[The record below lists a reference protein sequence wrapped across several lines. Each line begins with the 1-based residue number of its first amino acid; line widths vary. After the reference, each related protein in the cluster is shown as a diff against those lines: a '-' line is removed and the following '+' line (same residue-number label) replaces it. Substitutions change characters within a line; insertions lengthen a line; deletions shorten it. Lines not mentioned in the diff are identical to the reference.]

1 MQRRRITNSEESVHK
16 FMVEPRRHFL
26 STIERERVLLSI
38 HRGFVVPRYFVVA
51 ILPLQVL
58 VVVVVVVDVYVTN
71 IQQKVFHVKIPRA
84 YAKLHSTV
92 VKSICL

>member
-1 MQRRRITNSEESVHK
+1 MQRRRKTNSEESVHK

-38 HRGFVVPRYFVVA
+38 HRGCVVPRYFVVT
-51 ILPLQVL
+51 ILPLQ
-58 VVVVVVVDVYVTN
+58 VVVVVDVYVTN

>member
-1 MQRRRITNSEESVHK
+1 MQRRRRTNSEESVHK

-51 ILPLQVL
+51 ILPLQV
-58 VVVVVVVDVYVTN
+58 VVVVDVYVTN

>member
-1 MQRRRITNSEESVHK
+1 MQRRRRTNSEESVHK

-38 HRGFVVPRYFVVA
+38 HRGFVVPRYFVVT
-51 ILPLQVL
+51 ILPLQ
-58 VVVVVVVDVYVTN
+58 VVVVVDVYATN